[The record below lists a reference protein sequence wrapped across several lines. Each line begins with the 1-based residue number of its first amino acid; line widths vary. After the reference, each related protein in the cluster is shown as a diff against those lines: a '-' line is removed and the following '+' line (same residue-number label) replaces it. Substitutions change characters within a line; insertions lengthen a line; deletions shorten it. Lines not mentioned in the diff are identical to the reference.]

1 MKKKTKII
9 LLIAVLLLIF
19 IIIGLYLLTMYE
31 SYTFT
36 IVEIDGN
43 RIMAVRQYPS
53 YYSFS
58 EGQYKIK
65 NEEGNDITFE
75 ELQIG
80 DIIYVEDIYSLAET
94 DKIGADYVCVVMDIS
109 DGQIQ
114 VAAPDIHFYNFSL
127 ENASVKDENGHSISY
142 NELKVGDTVTIVE
155 KKDTIQTDLATI
167 YEEHFVDMLDTVT
180 SIKIVDQDVNDLVA
194 YTTRNRVATKRAII
208 VDVNENSIEVR
219 DIEDNTDIFN
229 VSFAEDGNIRFSEGQ
244 EVLIYFN
251 GRIGFT
257 PTKTIENVDKIQ
269 IIEEAENN
277 ELVENAL

>member
-1 MKKKTKII
+1 MKKRTKII
-9 LLIAVLLLIF
+9 LFIVVLLLIL
-19 IIIGLYLLTMYE
+19 IPIGLYLLTMYE

-75 ELQIG
+75 RLQIG
-80 DIIYVEDIYSLAET
+80 DIIYVEDIYSLVET
-94 DKIGADYVCVVMDIS
+94 DKIGADYACVVMDIS
-109 DGQIQ
+109 NGQIQ
-114 VAAPDIHFYNFSL
+114 VAVPDIHFYNFSL
-127 ENASVKDENGHSISY
+127 ENASVKNENGHSINYS
-142 NELKVGDTVTIVE
+142 ELKVGDTVTVVE
-155 KKDTIQTDLATI
+155 KKDAVQTDLATI
-167 YEEHFVDMLDTVT
+167 HEGHSVDMLDTVT
-180 SIKIVDQDVNDLVA
+180 SIKIVEQDVNDLVA

-208 VDVNENSIEVR
+208 VTVNENSIEVR

-229 VSFAEDGNIRFSEGQ
+229 VSFAEDGNIGFSEGQ

-251 GRIGFT
+251 GRIDFT

-269 IIEEAENN
+269 MQERF
-277 ELVENAL
+277 

>member
-1 MKKKTKII
+1 MKKRTKII
-9 LLIAVLLLIF
+9 LFIVVLLLIL
-19 IIIGLYLLTMYE
+19 IPIGLYLLTMYE

-109 DGQIQ
+109 NGQIQ

-142 NELKVGDTVTIVE
+142 KN
-155 KKDTIQTDLATI
+155 
-167 YEEHFVDMLDTVT
+167 
-180 SIKIVDQDVNDLVA
+180 
-194 YTTRNRVATKRAII
+194 
-208 VDVNENSIEVR
+208 
-219 DIEDNTDIFN
+219 
-229 VSFAEDGNIRFSEGQ
+229 
-244 EVLIYFN
+244 
-251 GRIGFT
+251 
-257 PTKTIENVDKIQ
+257 
-269 IIEEAENN
+269 
-277 ELVENAL
+277 